1 MICNKRLSDVML
13 LVFDFGRKSTVTFSK
28 GCLDA
33 LGDPEYVLVMINLEK
48 RTLMLVKAEKG
59 GARSK
64 KPKGYRVEKNDEG
77 AYVMENCDLFLS
89 KVAELMVWKTDRS
102 TKMFFM
108 GRENDGKVVFE
119 LSDVAMYKT
128 GDADWRTR
136 KLEEARLRCQIRK
149 ARFSEAAVK
158 MKELRQRLGVSRN
171 ELARKTGVSST
182 LIWNIENERAY
193 LSNKMMERIEKAYP
207 EVVEH

>member
-33 LGDPEYVLVMINLEK
+33 LGDPEYVLVMIHLEK

-119 LSDVAMYKT
+119 LSEHQEIGRGATQMPNPQSPFFRS
-128 GDADWRTR
+128 G
-136 KLEEARLRCQIRK
+136 C
-149 ARFSEAAVK
+149 
-158 MKELRQRLGVSRN
+158 
-171 ELARKTGVSST
+171 
-182 LIWNIENERAY
+182 ENERAAPAARRFT
-193 LSNKMMERIEKAYP
+193 E
-207 EVVEH
+207 